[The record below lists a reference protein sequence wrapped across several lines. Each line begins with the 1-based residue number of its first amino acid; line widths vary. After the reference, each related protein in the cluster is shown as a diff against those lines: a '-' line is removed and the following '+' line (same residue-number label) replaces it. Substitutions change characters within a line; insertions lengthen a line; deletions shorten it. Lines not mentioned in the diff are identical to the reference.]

1 MKQADILKEKMF
13 IITSNNLLDEG
24 QKFHET
30 ETIPDTNIIMN
41 NMNKSFQ
48 DMEQRIMDNMN
59 KTIQDMEIR
68 IMKNMEKIIEQ
79 RIKNIEIIMKNKN

>member
-13 IITSNNLLDEG
+13 IITSNHLLDEG

-48 DMEQRIMDNMN
+48 DMEKRIMDNIN
-59 KTIQDMEIR
+59 KKIKDLEIR
-68 IMKNMEKIIEQ
+68 IMES
-79 RIKNIEIIMKNKN
+79 MKK